1 MAVQTLPAVMP
12 ICGERG
18 YMCHGCKMQK
28 RAGELEF
35 AILKQDAHIA
45 RMIAHD
51 PTQPSIRA
59 AKRIAFMFRA
69 ELSYVSAG
77 QEFTTAA
84 FNAAS
89 ARALKQVR

>member
-1 MAVQTLPAVMP
+1 MP
-12 ICGERG
+12 LCGERG

-28 RAGELEF
+28 RTVELEL
-35 AILKQDAHIA
+35 AIFKQDAHIA

-59 AKRIAFMFRA
+59 AKRIAYMYRA
-69 ELSYVSAG
+69 ELSYASAG